1 MGDKLTTSTRKP
13 LLDGYKV
20 LDFTQYVAGPTV
32 TKLMAEMGAEII
44 KIELAPNGDLSRN
57 FPYIRDKRSAYF
69 VQQNR
74 GKKSL
79 CLDIRTAAGRA
90 IVGDL
95 IPKVDVIVQNYAPGV
110 IGRMGFDYESASKL
124 NPKIIMCS
132 VSTFGQTGPLSPD
145 PGYDFIGQAYA
156 GVTSLSGEE
165 GGPYYPPALALGD
178 VSTGVHAYAAVATA
192 LLHRERTGEG
202 QHLDISLLDSYFHY
216 HDMAVSMVSASHGE
230 ARVRRMGNQI
240 GALSPAG
247 IFTTKTGSLWIFAFQ
262 DNHWAKLCEVM
273 GRSELARAQNFID
286 NTARVA
292 NRREVNETIHAWLAT
307 LPGTDAAL
315 PILREARIPHAPVLT
330 VEEAM
335 QHPHLVER
343 GTVRT
348 VHDRILGDFQI
359 PGLPLRF
366 SAFPEPLELDAP
378 FLGEH
383 NRQILSK
390 YLGFTDDRIAQLE
403 SEQVLFSAHH

>member
-1 MGDKLTTSTRKP
+1 MTSNIRKP

-44 KIELAPNGDLSRN
+44 KIELAPCGDLCRN
-57 FPYIRDKRSAYF
+57 FPFIRDRRSAYF

-74 GKKSL
+74 GKMSL
-79 CLDIRTAAGRA
+79 CLDMKASTAKA
-90 IVGDL
+90 IVRDL
-95 IPKVDVIVQNYAPGV
+95 IPKVDVLVQNYAPGV
-110 IGRMGFDYESASKL
+110 IGRMGFDYENVSKL
-124 NPKIIMCS
+124 NPKIVMCS

-165 GGPYYPPALALGD
+165 DGPYYPPALALGD

-216 HDMAVSMVSASHGE
+216 HDMAVEMVSASHGE
-230 ARVRRMGNQI
+230 ARVRRIGNQI

-247 IFTTKTGSLWIFAFQ
+247 IFQTKTGSLWIFAFQ
-262 DNHWAKLCEVM
+262 DNHWAKLCELM
-273 GRSELARAQNFID
+273 GRQDLTRSQTCID
-286 NTARVA
+286 NVARVA
-292 NRREVNETIHAWLAT
+292 NRKEVNNAIDVWLAT
-307 LPGTDAAL
+307 LPGRDAASV
-315 PILREARIPHAPVLT
+315 ILREARIPHAPVLT

-335 QHPHLVER
+335 QHPHLLER

-366 SAFPEPLELDAP
+366 SSFPEPLKLEAP

-383 NRQILSK
+383 NRRILSE
-390 YLGFTDDRIAQLE
+390 YLGFSEERITQLE
-403 SEQVLFSAHH
+403 RDQVLCSAPY